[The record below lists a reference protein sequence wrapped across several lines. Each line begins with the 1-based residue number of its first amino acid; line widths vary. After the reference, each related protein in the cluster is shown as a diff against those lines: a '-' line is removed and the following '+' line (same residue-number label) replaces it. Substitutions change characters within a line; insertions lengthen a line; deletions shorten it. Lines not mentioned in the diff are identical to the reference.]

1 MARSGRRPGEP
12 GTRER
17 IEAAARTAFAEL
29 GYEGA
34 TIRVVAARAEVDPA
48 LVHHYFGT
56 KQRLFLSVMSLPVD
70 MDRVFES
77 ILAGPREG
85 IGRRFV
91 GTLLR
96 LWRDPTVLA
105 VMIGLVRSATTEP
118 GAADL
123 LRDMLGRQG
132 IFAFVAAVAPDDAEQ
147 RAMLVGTQVIGL
159 AMARHVIGVEPLRS
173 ADPEWLAA
181 AIGPTIERYL
191 TGSLGEADGHAPEPA
206 PTP

>member
-17 IEAAARTAFAEL
+17 IEAAARTSFAEL

-77 ILAGPREG
+77 ILAGPRES

-132 IFAFVAAVAPDDAEQ
+132 IFAFVAAVAPDDAEE

-159 AMARHVIGVEPLRS
+159 AMARHVIGIEPLRS

-191 TGSLGEADGHAPEPA
+191 TGSLGDAGGHAPEPA
-206 PTP
+206 PTL

>member
-17 IEAAARTAFAEL
+17 IEAAARTSFAEL

-77 ILAGPREG
+77 ILAGPRES

-159 AMARHVIGVEPLRS
+159 AMARHVIGIEPLRS

-191 TGSLGEADGHAPEPA
+191 TGSLGDAGGHAPEPA
-206 PTP
+206 PTL

>member
-1 MARSGRRPGEP
+1 M
-12 GTRER
+12 
-17 IEAAARTAFAEL
+17 ARTAFAEL

-70 MDRVFES
+70 MDLVFAS
-77 ILAGPREG
+77 ILAGSREG

-123 LRDMLGRQG
+123 LREMLGRQG
-132 IFAFVAAVAPDDAEQ
+132 IFAFVAAVAPDDAER

-159 AMARHVIGVEPLRS
+159 AMARHVIGIEPLRS

-191 TGSLGEADGHAPEPA
+191 TGSLGEADGHAPESA
-206 PTP
+206 PMP